1 MFSSSVWLSFQLCFE
16 ISDPQS
22 RTVRELFQPA
32 HGASELCCKFST
44 LITLISYFQVNVTVD
59 YIRPASPATDTV
71 PAFSERTCAT
81 VTIGG
86 M

>member
-1 MFSSSVWLSFQLCFE
+1 MCGSAFSCFFK
-16 ISDPQS
+16 ILDPQS
-22 RTVRELFQPA
+22 RTVSELLQPA
-32 HGASELCCKFST
+32 HRAASELCCKFST
-44 LITLISYFQVNVTVD
+44 LITLISCFQVNVTVD